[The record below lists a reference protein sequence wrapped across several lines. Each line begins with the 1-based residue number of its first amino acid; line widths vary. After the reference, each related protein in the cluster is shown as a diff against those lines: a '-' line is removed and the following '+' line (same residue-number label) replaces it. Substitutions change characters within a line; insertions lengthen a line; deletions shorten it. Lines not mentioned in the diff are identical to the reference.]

1 MYGINLLKVNKKI
14 IFSLL
19 IIFLFYL
26 VFVDS
31 KNSCIA
37 EEDTL
42 QSKQVIGAEDETLKA
57 KKNTKKKNKKHKE
70 IILTLDKNIIDRTD
84 KDSGEETDE
93 ND

>member
-1 MYGINLLKVNKKI
+1 MYGINLLKVKKKI

-31 KNSCIA
+31 KNYCIA

-84 KDSGEETDE
+84 KNLEETDE